1 MLTQAADAAFTFLVA
16 NPNHESMK
24 KSFEFYLNLPEVDKN
39 DISNLEAP
47 VILYNYFLILNNKII
62 SFCP

>member
-1 MLTQAADAAFTFLVA
+1 MLTKAADAAFTFLVA

-24 KSFEFYLNLPEVDKN
+24 KNFEFYLNLPEVDKN

-47 VILYNYFLILNNKII
+47 VKFSNTDF
-62 SFCP
+62 